1 MEVVEGVVE
10 VDCTVAAAAA
20 VVKVEGAMGVGESG
34 MDKPCD

>member
-10 VDCTVAAAAA
+10 VDCTVAAAA